1 MKKAL
6 LILLVLL
13 ITCALTCCNQASP
26 QPDST
31 DENTTPPQANL
42 PYSFISAQER
52 ASWKDHIINT
62 LTSADRYEELAYGC
76 FGAALMDLN
85 LDSRPELLLAYTGGS
100 MGNVC
105 LIAFDIES
113 GQEVCHLGETPHYDD
128 CYSVYLCMHRSDN
141 GDYLLINKGALRNGL
156 KWYDMTS
163 KLTDDYKFDVIF
175 EEVSNSLHISSRYYC
190 EQKEVDSIEFEV
202 QKALFAQLYTE
213 IPETQIQII
222 YWDDLNAADK
232 DSAIARMAD
241 ALIGSEQQFIDYNS

>member
-1 MKKAL
+1 MKKSL
-6 LILLVLL
+6 LILLALL
-13 ITCALTCCNQASP
+13 ISCTLTCCNQASP
-26 QPDST
+26 RPDVPAEDT
-31 DENTTPPQANL
+31 APPQATL

-52 ASWKDHIINT
+52 ASWKDGIIST
-62 LTSADRYEELAYGC
+62 LASADRYEERAYGC

-105 LIAFDIES
+105 IIAFDIES
-113 GQEVCHLGETPHYDD
+113 GQEVCHLGETPHYNDG
-128 CYSVYLCMHRSDN
+128 YSIYLCMHRSDN

-156 KWYDMTS
+156 EWYDLTS

-175 EEVSNSLHISSRYYC
+175 EEISSSLRISSRYYC

-213 IPETQIQII
+213 IPQTQIQII
-222 YWDDLNAADK
+222 YWDDLETVDK
-232 DSAIARMAD
+232 DSAIEHMAD
-241 ALIGSEQQFIDYNS
+241 ALIGSEQQFIDFNS